1 MKFVTTCV
9 EGAQVLCTFTVERRS
24 ILIQPSCIYTIR
36 LQVVDE
42 KTARKTTQ
50 LRLAFWQEAAT
61 AIRTHI

>member
-9 EGAQVLCTFTVERRS
+9 EGAQVLCTFIVDRRS